1 MNKLNPSERAS
12 AVMSLRVGFALFVES
27 LNLFS
32 IFMFYLC
39 VEIGSKW
46 QERFLN
52 RPTKSLRGFAK
63 TNPPRAPLI
72 CFCVLN

>member
-12 AVMSLRVGFALFVES
+12 AEMSLRVGFALFVES

-32 IFMFYLC
+32 IILFYLC
-39 VEIGSKW
+39 VEMGGKW
-46 QERFLN
+46 QERFSN
-52 RPTKSLRGFAK
+52 RPTKSLHGSVK
-63 TNPPRAPLI
+63 TNPQRAPLL